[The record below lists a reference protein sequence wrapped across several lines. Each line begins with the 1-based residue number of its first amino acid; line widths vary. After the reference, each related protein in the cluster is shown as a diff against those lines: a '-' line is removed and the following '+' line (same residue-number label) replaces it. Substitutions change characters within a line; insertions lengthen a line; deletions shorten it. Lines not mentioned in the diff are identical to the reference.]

1 MPTPTPHRGEL
12 WWFDP
17 DPVRGRELG
26 RKVRPCLI
34 ISAEAVNT
42 GPSEKVIVVPGTS
55 QDHQIASH
63 VRFDYAWQGKPVTTF
78 FCCEDVRSISVE
90 HLGNRMAPKPVP
102 TRITALVEQWLKRL
116 MDLP

>member
-1 MPTPTPHRGEL
+1 MPSPTPQRGEL

-26 RKVRPCLI
+26 HKVRPGLI
-34 ISAEAVNT
+34 VSSDIVNA
-42 GPSEKVIVVPGTS
+42 GPSGKVIVVPGTT

-63 VRFDYAWQGKPVTTF
+63 VRFDYAWQGRPVTTF

-90 HLGNRMAPKPVP
+90 RLGNRMAPKPVP
-102 TRITALVEQWLKRL
+102 ARIMTQVVDWLKRL